1 MLTDLCNAVGIRT
14 SITDASEFLFK
25 LARIRLKI
33 QKSTDG
39 YYGDQNRVTRIMP
52 LEASGEAAKPK
63 PASPKPTSNAAA
75 RPGPVGTAPWHDN
88 R

>member
-1 MLTDLCNAVGIRT
+1 
-14 SITDASEFLFK
+14 LFK
-25 LARIRLKI
+25 VARIRLKI

-52 LEASGEAAKPK
+52 LEASGDTAKPK
-63 PASPKPTSNAAA
+63 PTSGASAKPASNATA